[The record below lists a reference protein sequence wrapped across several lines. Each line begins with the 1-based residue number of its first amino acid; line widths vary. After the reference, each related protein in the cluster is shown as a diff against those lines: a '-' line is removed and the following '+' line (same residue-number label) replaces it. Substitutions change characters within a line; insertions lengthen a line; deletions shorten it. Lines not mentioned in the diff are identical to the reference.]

1 MAVVAKREDNLIPVT
16 QRSKEEAKKIQT
28 SGGIAR
34 GKQRTQKKTLKECAQ
49 LLMSLDVKDKQAIN
63 ILKSAGV
70 DEDNYT
76 NGMLATVSM
85 LEQAIAGNTNAYK
98 IFMEACSDDKANTD
112 EQEQEHD
119 NLISA
124 IKKAV
129 DDED

>member
-1 MAVVAKREDNLIPVT
+1 MAKREDNLIPFNEMS
-16 QRSKEEAKKIQT
+16 QRKRREIASMGAKASNEK
-28 SGGIAR
+28 
-34 GKQRTQKKTLKECAQ
+34 KKQKKTLKECAQ

-98 IFMEACSDDKANTD
+98 IFMEACSDDKVNTD
-112 EQEQEHD
+112 EQEKEHD

-129 DDED
+129 EDED

>member
-1 MAVVAKREDNLIPVT
+1 MAIVAKREDNLIPFNKMS
-16 QRSKEEAKKIQT
+16 QRKRREIATMGANATNEKK
-28 SGGIAR
+28 
-34 GKQRTQKKTLKECAQ
+34 KQKKTLKECTQ

-76 NGMLATVSM
+76 NGMLATVAM
-85 LEQAIAGNTNAYK
+85 FKEAMKGNTQAYRM
-98 IFMEACSDDKANTD
+98 FMEACSDDKANTE

-129 DDED
+129 EDED

>member
-1 MAVVAKREDNLIPVT
+1 VAKREDNLIPFNEMS
-16 QRSKEEAKKIQT
+16 QRKRREIASMGAKASNEK
-28 SGGIAR
+28 
-34 GKQRTQKKTLKECAQ
+34 KKQKKTLKECAQ

>member
-1 MAVVAKREDNLIPVT
+1 MAKREDNLIPVT
-16 QRSKEEAKKIQT
+16 QRSKEEAKKIRT
-28 SGGIAR
+28 LGGIAR
-34 GKQRTQKKTLKECAQ
+34 GKQITQKKTFKECAQ

-85 LEQAIAGNTNAYK
+85 LKQAIAGNTNAYK
-98 IFMEACSDDKANTD
+98 IFMEACSDDKNNTE

>member
-1 MAVVAKREDNLIPVT
+1 
-16 QRSKEEAKKIQT
+16 
-28 SGGIAR
+28 
-34 GKQRTQKKTLKECAQ
+34 
-49 LLMSLDVKDKQAIN
+49 MSLDVKDKQAIN

-129 DDED
+129 EDED

>member
-1 MAVVAKREDNLIPVT
+1 MGANATNKKK
-16 QRSKEEAKKIQT
+16 KE
-28 SGGIAR
+28 
-34 GKQRTQKKTLKECAQ
+34 KKTLKECVQ
-49 LLMSLDVKDKQAIN
+49 LLMSLKVKDKEAIN
-63 ILKSAGV
+63 KLKSAGV
-70 DEDNYT
+70 DVDNYT

-85 LEQAIAGNTNAYK
+85 LEQAIAGNINAYK
-98 IFMEACSDDKANTD
+98 IFMEACSDDKNNTE